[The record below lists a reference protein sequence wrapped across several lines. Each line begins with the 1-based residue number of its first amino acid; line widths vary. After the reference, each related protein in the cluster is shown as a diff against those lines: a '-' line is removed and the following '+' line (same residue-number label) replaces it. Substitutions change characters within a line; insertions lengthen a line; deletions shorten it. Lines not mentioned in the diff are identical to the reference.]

1 MAHRCMPRALAIN
14 LLLLLL
20 PTSSARTTTT
30 IRAPGSAARLLAS
43 PRAGVA
49 DDVADAGGF
58 DPLARE
64 LRALSPAK
72 RDAWNAFRTRQLN
85 DQRRRR
91 KQSWGQRGR
100 AAVEPG
106 EIYDMD
112 DFATREPAPAVL
124 GSDPVEGSPRDL
136 SDDALM
142 DEEQANLALLRE
154 FLRARDDLSGR
165 VSEVRPPPEGDWG
178 QG

>member
-1 MAHRCMPRALAIN
+1 M
-14 LLLLLL
+14 
-20 PTSSARTTTT
+20 
-30 IRAPGSAARLLAS
+30 
-43 PRAGVA
+43 
-49 DDVADAGGF
+49 
-58 DPLARE
+58 
-64 LRALSPAK
+64 
-72 RDAWNAFRTRQLN
+72 
-85 DQRRRR
+85 
-91 KQSWGQRGR
+91 
-100 AAVEPG
+100 
-106 EIYDMD
+106 
-112 DFATREPAPAVL
+112 L